1 MIETNIINDY
11 EKMVF
16 LTLAV
21 SILWIGVSTPARG
34 QYFNYASAYIGAKT
48 TDYHSLIRTIDD
60 TSALV

>member
-1 MIETNIINDY
+1 
-11 EKMVF
+11 MVF

>member
-1 MIETNIINDY
+1 MIVTNIINDY
-11 EKMVF
+11 EKKGISHFGCVN
-16 LTLAV
+16 TV
-21 SILWIGVSTPARG
+21 DRGVNICAG